1 MSEIKGKLSKIIF
14 HNNQNGYTVGLLK
27 VKESDI
33 DDLVNKT
40 VTFTGNLPD
49 LNEIDTYIMTGN
61 LTNHEKYGSQF
72 QVKSINRI
80 MPQETDAMIDILS
93 SNLFKG
99 IGKKTAEKLVSVFKE
114 KTFDVIL
121 NDTSNLLL
129 IPGISEKQAK
139 TLKEALKQY
148 QGSYEDILM
157 LNKLGFSTS
166 ESMKIYHYYKDKLNE
181 VLDGNLYNIYYDID
195 EISFPRVDSIF
206 VAKYEKDSPSRVAGA
221 IVYII
226 KTLSMIYGHTYFSKE
241 EVNSYLF
248 RVLKVEVSEKVVADA
263 YNSLLVD
270 ERIVIKDD
278 RLYLWEMYEAETLIA
293 RRLRLLAHEDKI
305 KYKNLDT
312 KIKEIETH
320 YGIVYTD
327 EQLDA
332 IKLAITRKVAI
343 ITGGPGTGKTTILK
357 GILDLYKVLSSS
369 DKIRLNE
376 QIALLA
382 PTGRA
387 SKRMSEVTNFEAS
400 TIHRFL
406 KWNKDTNRFQIN
418 EYNKSS
424 VSFVI
429 IDEASMIDT
438 MLLANLL
445 KGLKSSCHIIFVG
458 DANQLPSVA
467 AGDVLNDMIE
477 SKELPVYALKNWH
490 RQGSD
495 SKIIPFAH
503 RINEGILD
511 RELLNSGSDLEFI
524 PCKDNE
530 IIEVIGNV
538 CKDYNSYDLQVLAP
552 IYKNRNG
559 IYAIND
565 HLQKLWNPKSP
576 SKKEIEGNESI
587 YREKDKVIQL
597 SNMKDESV
605 FNGDIGIIDRIK
617 LLGNKELYIDY
628 DGNLVKYTKSMLQ
641 NFTLGYAISIHK
653 SQGSEFDTVLIPF
666 TFDYRKML
674 YRKLIYTGVTR
685 CKKKLILVG
694 DINALE
700 QAIRNNQEQKR
711 RTSLKLF
718 LENGIL

>member
-40 VTFTGNLPD
+40 VTFTGSLPD
-49 LNEIDTYIMTGN
+49 LNEIDTYIMTGS

-181 VLDGNLYNIYYDID
+181 VLDGNLYSIYYDID

-226 KTLSMIYGHTYFSKE
+226 KTLSMTYGHTYFSKE

-490 RQGSD
+490 RQGTD

-524 PCKDNE
+524 PCRDNE